1 MIQSLVRAMELL
13 EVLNGSK
20 SGYSI
25 AFLSAQLDLPPS
37 TIHRLLQTLCA
48 TKFVVKDEKSHDYKL
63 GPALIPL
70 GITAR
75 KNLHLQ
81 NAATPILERLVT
93 VTKEDSYLVI
103 STGFKGFVLEHID
116 GPSPLK
122 VLEDFGFELDLHCGA
137 IRKTLLAYQPPEFIH
152 EYVESVVKSA
162 NAFPKVE
169 PGVLLENLEKIRKE
183 GVAVSHG
190 DYISNSVGIGAP
202 VFNSDGK
209 IIASIGIITP
219 ASKIP
224 DEKKLGELK
233 QVVKSSARELSEMM
247 GYFE

>member
-20 SGYSI
+20 SSYSI
-25 AFLSAQLDLPPS
+25 AYLSSALNLPPS
-37 TIHRLLQTLCA
+37 TIHRLLQTLCG

-93 VTKEDSYLVI
+93 VTTDDSYLVI
-103 STGFKGFVLEHID
+103 STGYKGFVLEHID

-137 IRKTLLAYQPPEFIH
+137 IRKTLLAYQPEAFIE
-152 EYVESVVKSA
+152 EYIETVIKTP

-169 PGVLLENLEKIRKE
+169 PAVLLENLEKIRKE

-202 VFNSDGK
+202 VFNSEGK

-219 ASKIP
+219 ASKIAG
-224 DEKKLGELK
+224 EKKLNELK
-233 QVVKSSARELSEMM
+233 QTVKTSAQELSEMM
-247 GYFE
+247 GFFK